1 LVYEPQPVMDRINEI
16 HSEMNSIPSPMVSS
30 ASPMM
35 PPRTMPQKSG
45 SKLPFATT
53 FRRIHKRVAWMS
65 DALHSPEEKT
75 AQHSP
80 YGPSSPTMKRGQR
93 GLPRATQKHGPAVA
107 KKSSPSQPMQLPKLT
122 LPKFTVQNFALPNVN
137 FQPLQ
142 APSLQMPML
151 DTPDWLA
158 CPPDVFAP
166 VRNSTTLHRVMSTV
180 QFAGQPQVLK

>member
-1 LVYEPQPVMDRINEI
+1 M
-16 HSEMNSIPSPMVSS
+16 
-30 ASPMM
+30 
-35 PPRTMPQKSG
+35 
-45 SKLPFATT
+45 
-53 FRRIHKRVAWMS
+53 
-65 DALHSPEEKT
+65 HSPEKKT
-75 AQHSP
+75 AQHRP
-80 YGPSSPTMKRGQR
+80 HETSSPTTERNQP

-122 LPKFTVQNFALPNVN
+122 LPKFTVQNFALPKVN
-137 FQPLQ
+137 FQAIQ
-142 APSLQMPML
+142 VPSLQMPML